1 MEFFYTFQHNG
12 ESYEVVWEDDIPT
25 PTPVDSSL
33 TCEQFAAMMEVTV
46 DQLWAM

>member
-12 ESYEVVWEDDIPT
+12 QSYDVVWESDIPT
-25 PTPVDSSL
+25 LIDTESTLS
-33 TCEQFAAMMEVTV
+33 CEEFASRLEVTV